1 MIKLLSPMRAALGCR
16 LFIILLA
23 FFSLTFTTWAQGV
36 SEEWLR
42 SFEIPPSGSGV
53 MGTSATDADGNIYMI
68 GYSEVGERANKRIIA
83 VKYSPAGELLWAFR
97 NKEDIRRHL
106 YNEEVQDIAFDN
118 AGNVY
123 VTGILIWRDVF
134 TSEETRMA
142 TVIKLNAADG
152 SQVWSVT
159 YGQDEDLTD
168 VAGIAVDKS
177 GGVYL
182 ASTVNADYRLV
193 KLDAATGALQWQQQ
207 YGGSADLTDGIAD
220 VKVDDRGGVYLTGST
235 LEKYKPY
242 PDSDVIVNANAI
254 TTIKYNSQ
262 DGSQAWVVGH
272 RIGGE
277 PRQVGHL
284 LELDETGV
292 YVVGKHNDN
301 DMIILKYDLNTG
313 QQSWMTKFRGYTRGS
328 TGRDIALDGAGGVY
342 VTGVSESGTAF
353 FSTLKLNAASG
364 EIIWSN
370 TSSSS
375 GADFSQA
382 TSIAVDRQGGVFISG
397 SSYFQGGKENYVVI
411 RYDGA
416 SGEQVWEKRLI
427 STRPYLKSMV
437 LTSIEGGLYLT
448 GSVYNDVGDQ
458 TQSMMV
464 TKMNAANGDDA
475 WSQRYGWNG
484 PVQYTGTDVV
494 VDEAGNTYATG
505 IISVEFGEK
514 YVYAV
519 KYAASGEML
528 WNKHYRDSRTAYSR
542 NFIALDKDGGVYVVT
557 SKGLLLKL
565 QAADGELVWRSQVR
579 INYEVPVQL
588 NAMMLDDAG
597 NVYVAGAEEK
607 PRVSFETISS
617 FLTAKFDA
625 ASGSIIWEKKYGG
638 SSGSDHVK
646 DLVLDEN
653 GNLYATGTVFGSDR
667 TVQMATIRYSSAN
680 GEEHWIA
687 LHDSGYPA
695 AIAADGAGGIY
706 VTGTKSSVNN
716 FATIKYNAEDGKEV
730 WVSTYGTDGRRDV
743 PEAIAVDK
751 AGGVYVAGINQ
762 SDANGM
768 QISILKY
775 NAADGT
781 ELWSHRH
788 EQWIQGENGTRLK
801 LDNEGNVY
809 VAGNM
814 RRTFVVARHNSEDGE
829 VLWTKESDNVLGLGS
844 DFVYDFILDAQHNLY
859 LIGLNY
865 GNITTRKAFTIK
877 YSQDAPCAPVVQQ
890 AITGPD
896 KIRAGSENVAYTLEE
911 TKATS
916 YTWTVEGPEAVTLS
930 GQGTNQI
937 TTDWPTAAGFY
948 EVNASYGNDCGTQS
962 TSHKVAVY
970 NPDNRIVAAAG
981 WLHSPQNTQLDY
993 MQQEGRGYFG
1003 VAVQYRNR
1011 TEEVQGQV
1019 AFHLKENDLNFK
1031 STSFETER
1039 LIVFG
1044 QEANF
1049 KGKGTINGKSGYGF
1063 LVAIVNHALN
1073 VKNPNDRLRLMIWEE
1088 ESGRIVYDNQAG
1100 DAEEATAINR
1110 IGMGAMVLYDPKNPD
1125 LLAKAELEALGIQ
1138 LPGAEV
1144 AAKLVAYPNAFSD
1157 ITTISFALETD
1168 GAYTLEVYD
1177 MGGRL
1182 VQKVG
1187 EGTAKAKQLYEYE
1200 LQGQAMSDGMYVARL
1215 VTDSGMQSIKLLL
1228 RR

>member
-1 MIKLLSPMRAALGCR
+1 MRAALGWR
-16 LFIILLA
+16 LYLILLA

-53 MGTSATDADGNIYMI
+53 MGTSATDADGNIYMT

-123 VTGILIWRDVF
+123 VTGTLIWRDVF

-152 SQVWSVT
+152 SQVWSVR

-168 VAGIAVDKS
+168 VAGVAVDKS

-193 KLDAATGALQWQQQ
+193 KLDATTGALQWQQQ

-220 VKVDDRGGVYLTGST
+220 VKVDDRGGVYVTGST
-235 LEKYKPY
+235 FEKYKPF
-242 PDSDVIVNANAI
+242 PDSDVIVDANAI
-254 TTIKYNSQ
+254 TTIKYNTE
-262 DGSQAWVVGH
+262 DGSQAWIAGRIVG
-272 RIGGE
+272 REPQYGG
-277 PRQVGHL
+277 RR

-292 YVVGKHNDN
+292 YIVGNSDE
-301 DMIILKYDLNTG
+301 MIILKYDLNTG
-313 QQSWMTKFRGYTRGS
+313 HQSWVTNFRGNTRGS

-342 VTGVSESGTAF
+342 VTGVSESGTAYI
-353 FSTLKLNAASG
+353 STLKLNAANG

-382 TSIAVDRQGGVFISG
+382 TSIAVDTQGGVFISG
-397 SSYFQGGKENYVVI
+397 SSYFQGGKKSYVVI

-416 SGEQVWEKRLI
+416 SGEQAWEKRLI
-427 STRPYLKSMV
+427 GMHPYLKSII
-437 LTSIEGGLYLT
+437 LASKDGGLYLT

-458 TQSMMV
+458 TQSMIV

-494 VDEAGNTYATG
+494 VDEAGNTYTTG

-528 WNKHYRDSRTAYSR
+528 WSKHYRDNRTATSR
-542 NFIALDKDGGVYVVT
+542 NFIGLDKKGGVYLVT

-565 QAADGELVWRSQVR
+565 QATDGELLWRSQVR
-579 INYEVPVQL
+579 VNYEVPVQI

-607 PRVSFETISS
+607 PRVSFEIISS
-617 FLTAKFDA
+617 FLTAKFEA

-653 GNLYATGTVFGSDR
+653 GNLYATGLVFGSDR
-667 TVQMATIRYSSAN
+667 TVKMATIRYSSAN
-680 GEEHWIA
+680 GEERWIA
-687 LHDSGYPA
+687 LHDNGYPT

-706 VTGTKSSVNN
+706 VTGNKSLVNN
-716 FATIKYNAEDGKEV
+716 FTTIRYNAEDGKEV
-730 WVSTYGTDGRRDV
+730 WVSEYGTDGRRDV

-775 NAADGT
+775 NSADGS
-781 ELWSHRH
+781 EVWSHRH
-788 EQWIQGENGTRLK
+788 EQWIQGESGTRLM
-801 LDNEGNVY
+801 LDNEGSVY

-877 YSQDAPCAPVVQQ
+877 YSQDAPCVPVVQQ

-896 KIRAGSENVAYTLEE
+896 KIRAGSENVTYTLEG
-911 TKATS
+911 TKATP
-916 YTWTVEGPEAVTLS
+916 YTWTIDGQVPVTFD
-930 GQGTNQI
+930 GQGTEKI
-937 TTDWPTAAGFY
+937 VAAWPVTTGFY
-948 EVNASYGNDCGTQS
+948 EVKASYGNDCSSQS
-962 TSHKVAVY
+962 ATHKVAVY
-970 NPDNRIVAAAG
+970 NPDDRIVAAAG
-981 WLHSPQNTQLDY
+981 WIHSPQNAQLDY
-993 MQQEGRGYFG
+993 MQQEGKGYFG
-1003 VAVQYRNR
+1003 VAVQYRNN
-1011 TEEVQGQV
+1011 TEQVQGQV
-1019 AFHLKENDLNFK
+1019 AFHLKENDLSFK
-1031 STSFETER
+1031 STSFEAER

-1073 VKNPNDRLRLMIWEE
+1073 VNNPNDRLRLMIWEE

-1100 DAEEATAINR
+1100 DAEEASAINR

-1125 LLAKAELEALGIQ
+1125 LLAKAQLEALGLQ
-1138 LPGAEV
+1138 FPGAEI
-1144 AAKLVAYPNAFSD
+1144 ASKLVAYPNAFSER
-1157 ITTISFALETD
+1157 TTISFALEND

-1177 MGGRL
+1177 LNGRL
-1182 VQKVG
+1182 VRKVG
-1187 EGTAKAKQLYEYE
+1187 EGTAKAAQLYAYE
-1200 LQGQAMSDGMYVARL
+1200 LEGQTLAAGMYVARL
-1215 VTDSGMQSIKLLL
+1215 VTGSGTQSIKLLL